1 MTFWK
6 LTYHIIWGTKN
17 KQPLITSSIEAHLYP
32 FIVSRAANMNA
43 YIYQV
48 NGWYDHIHIIASV
61 PPKYAIADFVKDL
74 KGASSYFINR
84 RNLSEE
90 HFAWQRGY
98 GVLSLG
104 EKQRPFAEK
113 YVINQK
119 EHHAAQTTNSWLEK
133 MDEDEKRPFTP
144 KSSAEINES
153 SPIYNIIEIDYPF

>member
-32 FIVSRAANMNA
+32 VIVSRAASMDA
-43 YIYQV
+43 YIYQI
-48 NGWYDHIHIIASV
+48 NGWYDHTHIIASV
-61 PPKYAIADFVKDL
+61 PPKHSIADFVKDL
-74 KGASSYFINR
+74 KGASSHFINR

-90 HFAWQRGY
+90 YFAWQRGY

-104 EKQRPFAEK
+104 EKQRPFAEE

-119 EHHAAQTTNSWLEK
+119 QHHAEQTTNSWLEK
-133 MDEDEKRPFTP
+133 IDVDVKRPFSP
-144 KSSAEINES
+144 KSSSTIREPAAV
-153 SPIYNIIEIDYPF
+153 YHVDQVDCPF